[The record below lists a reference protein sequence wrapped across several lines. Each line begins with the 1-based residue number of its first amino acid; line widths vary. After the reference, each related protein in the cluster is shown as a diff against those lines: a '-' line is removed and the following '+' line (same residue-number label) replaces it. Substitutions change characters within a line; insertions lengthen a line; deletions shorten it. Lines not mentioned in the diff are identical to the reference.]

1 MFVSTKRFYAC
12 EGLELLWIITRDYW
26 TRNAVLRRK
35 ITLYQEDDR
44 DERKTEFF
52 ILQLIVQNDAEARE
66 GFWEE
71 PRAYISSFK
80 FYQISSNGNKKFP
93 LYIYILWK
101 KTKKCTM
108 TSIPCLH
115 YLFIRHLFYQG
126 PITWEIS
133 ARAETECEGGNR
145 CFLYFLLYIGVLRM
159 RLWIFSP
166 GWKCLA
172 IASRNFQPGW
182 S

>member
-1 MFVSTKRFYAC
+1 MFVSTKHFYAC

-101 KTKKCTM
+101 KTKKSAM
-108 TSIPCLH
+108 TSILSLH
-115 YLFIRHLFYQG
+115 YLFIRHVFYQG
-126 PITWEIS
+126 PITS
-133 ARAETECEGGNR
+133 ANFSRVDLADEKT
-145 CFLYFLLYIGVLRM
+145 
-159 RLWIFSP
+159 RLH
-166 GWKCLA
+166 GK
-172 IASRNFQPGW
+172 FQPVLKLNVRAGIVVFYI
-182 S
+182 SCCT